1 MADIKKL
8 SKCFKEV
15 KRLTGDL
22 ISDEQ
27 INEILDEAKIAVNES
42 KFDKAQ
48 IKTDKIL
55 AKKVIDKIEYDQAVK
70 KRNLADN
77 NLKAID
83 IYQQIVDAVELS
95 ADRSVSK
102 YSLSPSEGFLAKLV
116 GNQKF
121 SNIARDSIGSRQI
134 ALEEIYYTRFFKA
147 INDISPTSWDALT
160 SGKMDI
166 EIADEMKGLVS
177 GNVEAAQ
184 IAKVLKDIQA
194 DLRNQLNDLGANI
207 GQIDDWITRMS
218 HNTEKMARASEGS
231 RLISD
236 NRIAWREFIKTRLDL
251 KRSFANVNDPKEID
265 KILDDIFDSLM
276 SGDHTK
282 HDGVGSVFGTKNVTN
297 RLNASR
303 VLHFKNSQA
312 RQEYSVKFGEPSL
325 KENVLGVI
333 TTSTR
338 NIALMQTLGTNP
350 KDTAEKVL
358 ALLRKKYKGTDP
370 KEVNKLNFKNFES
383 EFKEID
389 GSINGIANEILAK
402 TGMIIRSTGALARLG
417 MTQITSIGD
426 IPQYMGTTNF
436 QGRGLLTGL
445 FEAMTGL
452 FNANDKAAMEV
463 LQVVSNSYT
472 ATAYRGNVY
481 AAGNDSWGKVGELQN
496 TFFKWNGLNGW
507 VSRLKSSMILGLSRH
522 YGMLADTKLKDLD
535 VRERNF
541 LNLYGIDE
549 GKWDMLRS
557 IKTLAVDDRRYM
569 TAEGV
574 DEISEDAINKYL
586 GRKLS
591 KREIRNFKKDLE
603 LTWRNVLV
611 DQGMHGSPEPDA
623 ATRAIMNQGLEKGTP
638 MGETI
643 RFVMQ
648 FKGFPISMWK
658 KIVGRELYS
667 YGADEGSLPML
678 KGFSSLIIMGTMFGY
693 IAMSTKDMLR
703 GRTPRDPTKKGTI
716 LQSFSQGGGLG
727 IYGDFIV
734 SEIQNEYGNGI
745 FETALGPTAGDVKK
759 LFDIVQAMNE
769 PKKAGKKFYE
779 LVEGH
784 TPFLN
789 LYYSKAAYDYLI
801 GYQIKEFLDP
811 GYFDRM
817 KRRHEEKRGQKYFM
831 KPGSIVP
838 DFNQ

>member
-8 SKCFKEV
+8 SKCFQEV

-27 INEILDEAKIAVNES
+27 INEILDEAKIKINES
-42 KFDKAQ
+42 KFEKSQ
-48 IKTDKIL
+48 IKTDEIL
-55 AKKVIDKIEYDQAVK
+55 AKEIIDKFEYDQALK

-77 NLKAID
+77 NMKAID
-83 IYQQIVDAVELS
+83 VYQKIIDAVDLS
-95 ADRSVSK
+95 ASSNVKFKLTPPEAVS
-102 YSLSPSEGFLAKLV
+102 AVLV

-121 SNIARDSIGSRQI
+121 SKIARDSIGSRQQT
-134 ALEEIYYTRFFKA
+134 LEEMYITKFFKE
-147 INDISPTSWDALT
+147 INDISPTAWDSFS
-160 SGKMDI
+160 SGKMDLEI
-166 EIADEMKGLVS
+166 EDEIRGLVS
-177 GNVEAAQ
+177 GNAEAVK
-184 IAKVLKDIQA
+184 IAKALKKVQE
-194 DLRNQLNDLGANI
+194 DLRGQLNDLGANI

-218 HNTEKMARASEGS
+218 HNVEKMARAANGS
-231 RLISD
+231 KIIGD
-236 NRIAWREFIKTRLDL
+236 HRIAWREYIKPRLDL
-251 KRSFANVNDPKEID
+251 KRSFPNVNDTKEID
-265 KILDDIFDSLM
+265 RILDNIFDSFM
-276 SGDHTK
+276 SGDHMK
-282 HDGVGSVFGTKNVTN
+282 HDGAGSIFGTKNVTN

-303 VLHFKNSQA
+303 VLHFKNSKT

-338 NIALMQTLGTNP
+338 NIALMQALGTNP
-350 KDTAEKVL
+350 KDTLEKIL
-358 ALLRKKYKGTDP
+358 ALLRKKYKSEDP
-370 KEVNKLNFKNFES
+370 KQINKLNFKNFENQ
-383 EFKEID
+383 FKEID
-389 GSINGIANEILAK
+389 GSINAIANDVAAK
-402 TGMIIRSTGALARLG
+402 VGMVVRSTGAMARLG

-445 FEAMTGL
+445 FEALTGL

-463 LQVVSNSYT
+463 LQIVSNSYS

-481 AAGNDSWGKVGELQN
+481 AAGNDSWGKMGELQN

-522 YGMLADTKLKDLD
+522 YGMLTETKFSNLDL
-535 VRERNF
+535 RERNF
-541 LNLYGIDE
+541 LTLYGIDE

-557 IKTLAVDDRRYM
+557 VKTLAIDNKKYL

-574 DEISEDAINKYL
+574 NEIGDDVITNYV

-591 KREIRNFKKDLE
+591 QREIRNFKKDLE

-658 KIVGRELYS
+658 KIIGRELYS
-667 YGADEGSLPML
+667 YGADEGNLPML
-678 KGFSSLIIMGTMFGY
+678 KGLSSLLIMGTIFGY
-693 IAMSTKDMLR
+693 ISMSIKDMVR
-703 GRTPRDPTKKGTI
+703 GRSPRDPKKPGVI
-716 LQSFSQGGGLG
+716 LQAFAQGGGGG
-727 IYGDFIV
+727 IYGDFLI

-745 FETALGPTAGDVKK
+745 FETALGPTAGDIKK
-759 LFDIVQAMNE
+759 FFDMVQAMND

-779 LVEGH
+779 LAEGH

-789 LYYSKAAYDYLI
+789 LYYTKAAYDYLI

-811 GYFDRM
+811 GYWERM
-817 KRRHEEKRGQKYFM
+817 KSNHSEKRGQTYYM

-838 DFNQ
+838 EFNQ

>member
-8 SKCFKEV
+8 SKCFQEV

-70 KRNLADN
+70 KRNLAEN

-83 IYQQIVDAVELS
+83 IYQQIIDAVDLS
-95 ADRSVSK
+95 AASNVK
-102 YSLSPSEGFLAKLV
+102 FKLSPSEGVLAKLV

-121 SNIARDSIGSRQI
+121 SKIARDSIGSRQT
-134 ALEEIYYTRFFKA
+134 ALEEIQINNFFRQ
-147 INDISPTSWDALT
+147 INEISPTAWDSLT
-160 SGKMDI
+160 SGKMDLEI
-166 EIADEMKGLVS
+166 EDEMRGLIS
-177 GNVEAAQ
+177 GNAEAAQ
-184 IAKVLKDIQA
+184 IAKVLKNIQS
-194 DLRNQLNDLGANI
+194 DLRGQLNDLGANI
-207 GQIDDWITRMS
+207 GLIDDWITRMS
-218 HNTEKMARASEGS
+218 HNTEKMARAANGS
-231 RLISD
+231 KIIGD
-236 NRIAWREFIKTRLDL
+236 HRIAWREYIKPRLDL
-251 KRSFANVNDPKEID
+251 KRSFVNVNDPKEID
-265 KILDDIFDSLM
+265 EILDSIFDSFM

-282 HDGVGSVFGTKNVTN
+282 HDGAGSVFGTRNVTN

-303 VLHFKNSQA
+303 VLHFKNSKS

-350 KDTAEKVL
+350 KDTLEKVL
-358 ALLRKKYKGTDP
+358 ALLRKKYKNIDP
-370 KEVNKLNFKNFES
+370 KEVNKLTFKNFEN

-389 GSINGIANEILAK
+389 GSINGISNDLLAK
-402 TGMIIRSTGALARLG
+402 VGMVVRSTGAMARLG
-417 MTQITSIGD
+417 MTPITSFGD
-426 IPQYMGTTNF
+426 IPQYMGTSNF
-436 QGRGLLTGL
+436 QGRGLLSGL
-445 FEAMTGL
+445 FEALTGL

-463 LQVVSNSYT
+463 LQVVSNSYS

-481 AAGNDSWGKVGELQN
+481 AAGNDSWGKMGELQN
-496 TFFKWNGLNGW
+496 TFFKWNSLNGW

-522 YGMLADTKLKDLD
+522 YGMLTQTKLKDLD
-535 VRERNF
+535 IRERNF

-557 IKTLAVDDRRYM
+557 IKTLAVDDKRYL
-569 TAEGV
+569 TAESV
-574 DEISEDAINKYL
+574 NDLSDDVITSYV

-591 KREIRNFKKDLE
+591 QREIRNFKKDLE

-643 RFVMQ
+643 RFIMQ

-658 KIVGRELYS
+658 KIIGRELYS

-678 KGFSSLIIMGTMFGY
+678 KGLSSLLIMGTIFGY
-693 IAMSTKDMLR
+693 IAMSTKDMIR
-703 GRTPRDPTKKGTI
+703 GRTPRDPKKKGTI
-716 LQSFSQGGGLG
+716 LQAFAQGGGGG
-727 IYGDFIV
+727 IYGDFLI

-745 FETALGPTAGDVKK
+745 FETALGPTAGDIKK
-759 LFDIVQAMNE
+759 FFDMAQSMND

-779 LVEGH
+779 LAEGH

-789 LYYSKAAYDYLI
+789 LYYTKAAYDYLI

-811 GYFDRM
+811 GYWERM
-817 KRRHEEKRGQKYFM
+817 KSNHNEKRGQTYFM

-838 DFNQ
+838 EFNQ